1 MLDKLRVLYDCL
13 VVPQEERSSLCI
25 KEAFSLEELCK
36 VDKVAAI
43 REEVAKWQAVKK
55 ENMAKILGRAKA
67 EIEAIWRYRMVGAR
81 TQQAFWRDS
90 MEDPEE
96 ELKRI
101 EMEVK
106 NVQEDLNKHE
116 ETLQKWHTFLERCRL
131 AHDLSLRQQDPAR
144 LKNRGNALMQE
155 EKDRKKVNMLPSLK
169 EELLARVQKEGDILL
184 NDQKLSEAIA
194 KEYSILE
201 QIYESTQSTSTT
213 KPTSRS
219 SRTLSKTATSGPS
232 TSRPMTRANSS
243 LGFSTTGLVA
253 GFKAPTSSISRR
265 NATRNCTK
273 DNIGETPRRRPPP
286 PTKHLVPT
294 PAVFVQEASMI
305 VPEASVLLSES
316 SFTESVP
323 LSSTFQDPTAKFTEV
338 WADRARVERIADQVR
353 TAFMQLSRDR
363 LIHVTVR
370 FSSS

>member
-1 MLDKLRVLYDCL
+1 METLLDKLRVLYNCL
-13 VVPQEERSSLCI
+13 LVPQEERSSLCI

-81 TQQAFWRDS
+81 TQQEFWRDA

-101 EMEVK
+101 EMEVIK
-106 NVQEDLNKHE
+106 VQEDLNKHE

-155 EKDRKKVNMLPSLK
+155 EKDRKKVNLLHSLK
-169 EELLARVQKEGDILL
+169 EELLAMVQKGGDILV
-184 NDQKLSEAIA
+184 NDQKLSEAIT
-194 KEYSILE
+194 KEYSVLE
-201 QIYESTQSTSTT
+201 QIYENTQSTSTT

-219 SRTLSKTATSGPS
+219 SRTLSKTATSGSS
-232 TSRPMTRANSS
+232 TNRPMTRANSS
-243 LGFSTTGLVA
+243 LGLSTIGRVA
-253 GFKAPTSSISRR
+253 GFKAPASSSISRGHASR
-265 NATRNCTK
+265 NRTK
-273 DNIGETPRRRPPP
+273 DDDGETPRRRPPP
-286 PTKHLVPT
+286 TNHLVPT

-305 VPEASVLLSES
+305 VPEASVLPSES

-323 LSSTFQDPTAKFTEV
+323 LSSTFQDPAAKSTKVGVEQ
-338 WADRARVERIADQVR
+338 ARLETVADQVSP
-353 TAFMQLSRDR
+353 AFSCN
-363 LIHVTVR
+363 
-370 FSSS
+370 

>member
-1 MLDKLRVLYDCL
+1 
-13 VVPQEERSSLCI
+13 
-25 KEAFSLEELCK
+25 
-36 VDKVAAI
+36 
-43 REEVAKWQAVKK
+43 
-55 ENMAKILGRAKA
+55 
-67 EIEAIWRYRMVGAR
+67 MVGAR
-81 TQQAFWRDS
+81 TRQVFWRDS

-101 EMEVK
+101 NMEVIR
-106 NVQEDLNKHE
+106 VQEDLNKHE

-169 EELLARVQKEGDILL
+169 EELLARVQKGGDILV

-194 KEYSILE
+194 KEYSVLE
-201 QIYESTQSTSTT
+201 QIYENTQSTSTT

-232 TSRPMTRANSS
+232 SNRPMTRANSS
-243 LGFSTTGLVA
+243 LGLSTIGRVG
-253 GFKAPTSSISRR
+253 GFKAPASSSISRGY
-265 NATRNCTK
+265 ATRNRNK
-273 DNIGETPRRRPPP
+273 DDVGETPRRRPPP
-286 PTKHLVPT
+286 TNHLVPT

-323 LSSTFQDPTAKFTEV
+323 LGTTFQDPAAKVRAE
-338 WADRARVERIADQVR
+338 RARVERIADQVR
-353 TAFMQLSRDR
+353 TAFIKQLSRDK
-363 LIHVTVR
+363 
-370 FSSS
+370 